1 MQRSIFESYL
11 RKVNN
16 MFRLKNRKIILLA
29 DNVSS
34 HKVNDLELSNVK
46 LYFLPPNTSTQLQ
59 PLDQGIIH
67 SLKVCKTLFLIISF
81 ISYLIY
87 LLLFRHIIGD
97 YYVHISSIF
106 MTND

>member
-1 MQRSIFESYL
+1 
-11 RKVNN
+11 

-34 HKVNDLELSNVK
+34 HKVNDLEL
-46 LYFLPPNTSTQLQ
+46 PNTSTQLQ
-59 PLDQGIIH
+59 PLDQGIIY

-97 YYVHISSIF
+97 YYVHVSSIF